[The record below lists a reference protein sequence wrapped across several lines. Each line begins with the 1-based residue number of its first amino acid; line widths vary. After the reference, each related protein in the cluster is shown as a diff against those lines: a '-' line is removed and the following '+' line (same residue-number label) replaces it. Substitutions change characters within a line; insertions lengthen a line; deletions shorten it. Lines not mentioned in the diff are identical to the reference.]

1 MRTVPCPRRAS
12 AAAAGA
18 LVLWI
23 CAPAAPTAA
32 QPDVIV
38 EEPRDQIVLSG
49 DVSVRR
55 GEEVGEVVVLHGTAT
70 VAGLA
75 RGDVVVIDG
84 RILVTGQVSGS
95 VVSVNGPVTLGP
107 SAHVGGDVLARGRV
121 RAGAGAQ
128 VDGDVREGATFT
140 LRAPIEALG
149 RFASWL
155 AIWMSVLGLG
165 LLLLLFAPRG
175 ADAVANVGR
184 ARPWASLGWGALTFV
199 ALPLGGAIAIV
210 TLVGLPLGLGLLL
223 ALFFLYSIGVAWS
236 AFVLGRRLWPEPHGR
251 VTAFAIGWAIMAA
264 LAAIPFVGGFVWL
277 AGAVLGLGAALLAT
291 WGARGAGG
299 RHRPGGKM
307 PVPREQVEA
316 EIGASTADG
325 ALVEREAGEE
335 GVGL

>member
-12 AAAAGA
+12 AAIVGA
-18 LVLWI
+18 LVLSI
-23 CAPAAPTAA
+23 GAPAAA
-32 QPDVIV
+32 QPGPAD
-38 EEPRDQIVLSG
+38 EDPADLIVLSG
-49 DVSVRR
+49 DVAVHR

-70 VAGLA
+70 VGGLA
-75 RGDVVVIDG
+75 RGDVVVVDG

-107 SAHVGGDVLARGRV
+107 SAHVGGDVLAHGRV
-121 RAGAGAQ
+121 SAGAGAQ

-149 RFASWL
+149 RFGSWL

-175 ADAVANVGR
+175 ADAVANIAR
-184 ARPWASLGWGALTFV
+184 ARPWGSLAWGALTFV
-199 ALPLGGAIAIV
+199 ALPLAGAIAIV

-223 ALFFLYSIGVAWS
+223 ALFLLYSIGVSWS
-236 AFVLGRRLWPEPHGR
+236 AFAVGRVLRPEPHGR
-251 VTAFAIGWAIMAA
+251 VASFAIGWAILAA
-264 LAAIPFVGGFVWL
+264 VAAIPFVGALVWL
-277 AGAVLGLGAALLAT
+277 AGAVFGLGAALLAM
-291 WGARGAGG
+291 WSARGAGG

-307 PVPREQVEA
+307 PVPPERVEA